1 MRLFS
6 QKCHS
11 KERDLLISYR
21 LKYLIIFVH
30 KFKKNV
36 QIIKLNVLVGVCVQ
50 VSSSPASLQLL
61 SILQTLL
68 VLGPGRPDIWLAL
81 EAITNRAILLAQ
93 DCESAQQQQCF
104 HSRSTL

>member
-6 QKCHS
+6 QKSHS

-21 LKYLIIFVH
+21 LKYFIILVH

>member
-21 LKYLIIFVH
+21 LKYLIIL
-30 KFKKNV
+30 V